1 MEHSPLV
8 ITQGQNLPSFNL
20 VKNQS
25 VVIPA
30 FIANE
35 GENAMLKF
43 VDFFIAKIRNENTR
57 KSYYRANELFLNWCS
72 EKGINDI
79 HAIKPFMAGVYMEE
93 LAEKHKP
100 ATAKLYLSG
109 MRGLFDYLVIKQ
121 IIESNPTHS
130 VKAPKLVRRKGTTP
144 VLTNEEM
151 KQLFDSF
158 DTTKLSDIRD
168 RAIISIMAYSFTR
181 VGAISKMKVKDYY
194 IQGNKQLLILTEK
207 GTVETIKIAHH
218 KIVEYLDEYLKLADI
233 QDERDSPLF
242 RSLFSK
248 SGSELTD
255 KRLYPNSIWKMIK
268 KRCRLAGLPYE
279 ITCHSFRGTG
289 ITNYLS
295 NGGDIEVCAEMA
307 THSDIRTTQVYDHRE
322 DIVDKSE
329 VEKIRF

>member
-1 MEHSPLV
+1 MKHSPLV
-8 ITQGQNLPSFNL
+8 ITKGQNMPSFQL

-25 VVIPA
+25 VVIPT
-30 FIANE
+30 FIFNE

-43 VDFFIAKIRNENTR
+43 VDFFIAKIRNPNTR

-72 EKGINDI
+72 EKGIDDI

-93 LAEKHKP
+93 LAEKHKS

-109 MRGLFDYLVIKQ
+109 MRGLFDYLVINQ
-121 IIESNPTHS
+121 IIEHNPTHS
-130 VKAPKLVRRKGTTP
+130 VKAPKLVRRKGATP
-144 VLTNEEM
+144 ILTNEEM

-158 DTTKLSDIRD
+158 DTSKLSDVRD
-168 RAIISIMAYSFTR
+168 RAIIAIMAYSFTR
-181 VGAISKMKVKDYY
+181 VGAVSKMKVKDYY
-194 IQGNKQLLILTEK
+194 IQGNAQSLILTEK
-207 GTVETIKIAHH
+207 GTVETVKIAHH
-218 KIVEYLDEYLKLADI
+218 KIVEYLDEYLKLANI

-248 SGSELTD
+248 NGTALTE
-255 KRLYPNSIWKMIK
+255 KPMHPNSIWKMIK
-268 KRCRLAGLPYE
+268 KRGRLAGLPSE

-295 NGGDIEVCAEMA
+295 NGGDIEACAEMA
-307 THSDIRTTQVYDHRE
+307 THASIRTTQFYDHRG